1 MAKKDPKRPNY
12 QKGGPSGRS
21 KGDESF
27 SFTLRK
33 KLKSSPVASGDER
46 GKTQGVHVRCAP
58 GDNGERNA
66 LCGFMRTQFKELV
79 AHLSEVES
87 DEELKAER
95 AKASRKGKRK

>member
-12 QKGGPSGRS
+12 QKGGPSGRG

-33 KLKSSPVASGDER
+33 KLKGVPVKKDEPR
-46 GKTQGVHVRCAP
+46 GRTQGVHVRCGP

-66 LCGFMRTQFKELV
+66 LCGFMRKQFKELV

-95 AKASRKGKRK
+95 AKAARKGKRK